1 MKQIKINMICSQ
13 FLQLLV
19 QIFIKILF
27 FSRSIRSPPVLEHP
41 VAGIERPSGVES
53 TAGISATLRILLL
66 LLLLSSGPAA
76 AQAAAAFV
84 GECLRATPAG
94 ADERLGVWL
103 EAVLPRL
110 MPNELPRR

>member
-1 MKQIKINMICSQ
+1 M
-13 FLQLLV
+13 
-19 QIFIKILF
+19 
-27 FSRSIRSPPVLEHP
+27 P
-41 VAGIERPSGVES
+41 RP
-53 TAGISATLRILLL
+53 A
-66 LLLLSSGPAA
+66 P
-76 AQAAAAFV
+76 FV

>member
-1 MKQIKINMICSQ
+1 MVGRL
-13 FLQLLV
+13 LQGN
-19 QIFIKILF
+19 
-27 FSRSIRSPPVLEHP
+27 
-41 VAGIERPSGVES
+41 VAQ
-53 TAGISATLRILLL
+53 
-66 LLLLSSGPAA
+66 AA